1 LKIRLG
7 KKQEQHDSAQE
18 EWRQSAEN
26 TSRDKDQQDQ
36 PGVGERQE
44 SQQSPEH
51 LDAFLQNGRK
61 VVVAGVTRVPD
72 KKLRYIVA
80 GSTTKRSTG
89 ETKPIALCIDDNTTI
104 MRRTGETAPLAV
116 IQKLPEGGEVFV
128 DGKLSKRGVIRAKRI
143 VF

>member
-1 LKIRLG
+1 
-7 KKQEQHDSAQE
+7 
-18 EWRQSAEN
+18 
-26 TSRDKDQQDQ
+26 
-36 PGVGERQE
+36 
-44 SQQSPEH
+44 
-51 LDAFLQNGRK
+51 

-72 KKLRYIVA
+72 KKLKYIVA